1 VTTFGWVAGMRDP
14 PWQWD
19 LRRLGWRLCGGR
31 EGSRAECR
39 HVLLADARELTP
51 AQRRGMA
58 EAERP
63 ARRLLMLGIEQPAER
78 AALLTFGCAE
88 ALSPMVG
95 LRELEAR
102 ARRVDEMFGMLP
114 RWRKVGPLTLDL
126 FHRDARQGGR
136 WLSLHPREFGVLWRL
151 ADEPGQRVSRVQLL
165 RDVWRLNHDPETNS
179 VEVHISR
186 LRGKLAEFDCAGLV
200 TTDPRGGYRL
210 NADRPFGFGGET
222 AEEEALD
229 AYLRQ
234 NALWLARAEFQDG

>member
-1 VTTFGWVAGMRDP
+1 MTTFGWVAGMRDP

-19 LRRLGWRLCGGR
+19 LRRLGWRMCGGR
-31 EGSRAECR
+31 EGSRAGCR
-39 HVLLADARELTP
+39 HVLLADARELT
-51 AQRRGMA
+51 
-58 EAERP
+58 
-63 ARRLLMLGIEQPAER
+63 
-78 AALLTFGCAE
+78 
-88 ALSPMVG
+88 
-95 LRELEAR
+95 
-102 ARRVDEMFGMLP
+102 
-114 RWRKVGPLTLDL
+114 LDL
-126 FHRDARQGGR
+126 FHRDARQGER

-151 ADEPGQRVSRVQLL
+151 ADEPGHRVSRVQLL